1 MADPGEGPGGPTTPL
16 LLDQTE
22 ARRAEKK
29 ILETGPPLSQDLDDP
44 PPPLPPPYLK
54 VCIRHCFL
62 CIHQAPVVQTLDT
75 AIHRINHYPAEKY
88 RGNQLSYPLDS
99 YLCTG

>member
-1 MADPGEGPGGPTTPL
+1 MSPTEKSSFSVADPGEGPGGPTTPL

-29 ILETGPPLSQDLDDP
+29 ILETGR
-44 PPPLPPPYLK
+44 PPYLK

-88 RGNQLSYPLDS
+88 KGNQLSYPVDS
-99 YLCTG
+99 DLCTG